1 MRLSGSPV
9 ATERR
14 VQRAAAFR
22 RLTPL
27 SGLVAAPSTRTGPA
41 PATSSAPAARSTH
54 RARARITV
62 RTADSRYGR
71 VLVDARG
78 RTLYLFTRDGT
89 GASRCDGACARA
101 WPPYVVA
108 GGGRAGAGGHTSLIG
123 IIRRKEGSRQLT
135 YNGHPLYYYVGDR
148 APGDILCQDVEEYGG
163 HWWVVS
169 PAGGPVTGS
178 GTPCG
183 RSR

>member
-1 MRLSGSPV
+1 MRRHV
-9 ATERR
+9 ALGGDRPDS
-14 VQRAAAFR
+14 
-22 RLTPL
+22 L
-27 SGLVAAPSTRTGPA
+27 
-41 PATSSAPAARSTH
+41 
-54 RARARITV
+54 RARFV
-62 RTADSRYGR
+62 
-71 VLVDARG
+71 V
-78 RTLYLFTRDGT
+78 
-89 GASRCDGACARA
+89 GASRSVHADRLCARIVGA
-101 WPPYVVA
+101 SRSVHASRVVA
-108 GGGRAGAGGHTSLIG
+108 GGGRAGAGAHTPLIG
-123 IIRRKEGSRQLT
+123 VIRRKEGSRQLT